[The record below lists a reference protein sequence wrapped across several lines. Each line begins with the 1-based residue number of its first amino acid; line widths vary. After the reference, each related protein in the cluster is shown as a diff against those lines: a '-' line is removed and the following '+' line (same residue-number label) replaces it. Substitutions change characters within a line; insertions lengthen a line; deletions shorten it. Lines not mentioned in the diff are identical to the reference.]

1 MKRIPN
7 FGSRAA
13 FGTLCIQNYRYLQ
26 RRYLPMCALLQELQ
40 RSQSLLT
47 SAEAELHHV
56 KEMNVDLKRHNAL
69 LEQEKLKVGT

>member
-1 MKRIPN
+1 
-7 FGSRAA
+7 
-13 FGTLCIQNYRYLQ
+13 
-26 RRYLPMCALLQELQ
+26 MCALLQELQ